1 MFTILS
7 LPMEGF
13 FLGISVSSLDSVNGA
28 VLHKVLGVWSGV
40 LEVEEG
46 VCVVQDMEP
55 SVLVPCGVEL
65 GPDPPEH
72 PVAGLV

>member
-7 LPMEGF
+7 LAMEGF
-13 FLGISVSSLDSVNGA
+13 FLGISDSSLDSVNGA

-40 LEVEEG
+40 LDKAS
-46 VCVVQDMEP
+46 VVQDMEP

-65 GPDPPEH
+65 GPVPPEH
-72 PVAGLV
+72 PLVCVAGLL